1 MVWARDVRASP
12 GRFASTGSTFFAFFA
27 WVIFDPLCELPR
39 AVHLETMRFSPD
51 TLCRVS
57 QILTNETPEVLDALR
72 DLLAK
77 KKKPPETK
85 RGWRRFPVEWQPG
98 PAEVQLAHE
107 LRLDIARELAKI
119 RDYEFKTVRQDPTAT
134 FRNWLRHA
142 AQDDWGPR
150 VAPRQQLQAVPSETL
165 LERAERIAR
174 EASEKVG

>member
-1 MVWARDVRASP
+1 
-12 GRFASTGSTFFAFFA
+12 
-27 WVIFDPLCELPR
+27 
-39 AVHLETMRFSPD
+39 MRFSPE

-57 QILTNETPEVLDALR
+57 QILTNETPEVLEALR

-119 RDYEFKTVRQDPTAT
+119 RDYEFKTVRQDATAT

-142 AQDDWGPR
+142 AQYDSGPR
-150 VAPRQQLQAVPSETL
+150 AAPRPHLRAVPNETL
-165 LERAERIAR
+165 LERAAR
-174 EASEKVG
+174 MRREEQEKTG

>member
-1 MVWARDVRASP
+1 
-12 GRFASTGSTFFAFFA
+12 
-27 WVIFDPLCELPR
+27 
-39 AVHLETMRFSPD
+39 MRFSPE

-77 KKKPPETK
+77 KKKPTKTK

-119 RDYEFKTVRQDPTAT
+119 RDYEFKTVRQDATAT
-134 FRNWLRHA
+134 FRNWLRNA
-142 AQDDWGPR
+142 AQYDSGPR
-150 VAPRQQLQAVPSETL
+150 TAPRPHLRAVPNETL
-165 LERAERIAR
+165 LERAARISR
-174 EASEKVG
+174 EEKEKVG